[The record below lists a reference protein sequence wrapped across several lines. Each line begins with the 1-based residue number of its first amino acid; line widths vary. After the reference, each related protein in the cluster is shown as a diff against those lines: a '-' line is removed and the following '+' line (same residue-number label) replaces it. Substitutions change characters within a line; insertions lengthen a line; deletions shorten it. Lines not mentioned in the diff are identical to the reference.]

1 MTWRERASGGRIVDP
16 RWLGP
21 KRAVT
26 TGFDGGGGGGYAVV
40 GREVVVR
47 RKV

>member
-1 MTWRERASGGRIVDP
+1 MGFDDDGSGGEV
-16 RWLGP
+16 
-21 KRAVT
+21 
-26 TGFDGGGGGGYAVV
+26 VV